1 MNSIENDIVKR
12 TMSITMSKAITTIMF
27 VCSTILISSFTYT
40 IICISYLSITGWL
53 LRLEQRLLSTIQD
66 YISDIGLGGI
76 FIIRALTAL
85 TFTNRFI
92 SGLLIV
98 NLIICIC
105 KCII

>member
-12 TMSITMSKAITTIMF
+12 TMSIAMLKAITTIMF

-76 FIIRALTAL
+76 FIIRALTTL

>member
-12 TMSITMSKAITTIMF
+12 TMSIAMSKAITTIMF

-76 FIIRALTAL
+76 FIIRALTTL
-85 TFTNRFI
+85 TFTNRFT

>member
-12 TMSITMSKAITTIMF
+12 TMSIAMSKAITTIMF

-66 YISDIGLGGI
+66 LYIRYWTRGYFYHTGFNHID
-76 FIIRALTAL
+76 
-85 TFTNRFI
+85 
-92 SGLLIV
+92 V
-98 NLIICIC
+98 HQ
-105 KCII
+105 